1 MGPAIVLR
9 SKAKYLLP
17 FLICECLLCYSWP
30 AVVSSFSTFPTTTR
44 PSSHLRSAND
54 IDDQVNIDKCS
65 HNSTSGEIVADNLIN
80 VEPELSCRVLGFYP
94 FPKSKSRGPLE
105 WLLKDTHQAIVVTES
120 IPGRAA
126 KSKRVRMDFM
136 TKDGGNHPVWYD
148 EATKWN
154 VFFGG
159 SIDGEVRVR
168 DLRTKTKHR
177 TTNQTNG
184 QFRYSD
190 ALPMDSSERNVTSS
204 KLDRLIVYANDYD
217 CNMNLYTNNCRM
229 FAARME
235 REVKR
240 LNAEDNQDSS
250 MAAADV
256 RCALRIL
263 WAAVLPTI
271 YPVGAIGLLAKGC
284 LIQ

>member
-1 MGPAIVLR
+1 MGTATILR
-9 SKAKYLLP
+9 TKAKNFLF
-17 FLICECLLCYSWP
+17 FLICECILCYSLTT
-30 AVVSSFSTFPTTTR
+30 VVSSFSTFPTTTR
-44 PSSHLRSAND
+44 LPSQLRSTND
-54 IDDQVNIDKCS
+54 IDDQVCLDACIQN
-65 HNSTSGEIVADNLIN
+65 NTLEEIVADNLIN
-80 VEPELSCRVLGFYP
+80 VEPELSCNVLGFYP
-94 FPKSKSRGPLE
+94 FPKSNSRGPLE

-120 IPGRAA
+120 MPGRAA
-126 KSKRVRMDFM
+126 KTKRVRMDFM

-168 DLRTKTKHR
+168 DLWTNVKHR

-184 QFRYSD
+184 QFQYSD
-190 ALPMDSSERNVTSS
+190 VHSLDSLEQNSTSS

-217 CNMNLYTNNCRM
+217 CKMNLYSNNCRM

-240 LNAEDNQDSS
+240 LNAEDNKDSS
-250 MAAADV
+250 ILAADV

-263 WAAVLPTI
+263 WAAVLPTL
-271 YPVGAIGLLAKGC
+271 YPLGAIGLLAKGC